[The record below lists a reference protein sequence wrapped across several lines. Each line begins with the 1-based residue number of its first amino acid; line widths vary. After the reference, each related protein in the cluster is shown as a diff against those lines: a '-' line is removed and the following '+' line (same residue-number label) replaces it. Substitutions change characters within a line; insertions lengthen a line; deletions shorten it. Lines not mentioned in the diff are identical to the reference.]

1 MATKAVHSR
10 LNILAAM
17 DDHFI
22 QSPEPVGDHRNFN
35 MAAEWLAAYNRM
47 YKKELFDILKLHD
60 GRSFVERSFLRPF
73 AFINQSGQL
82 VPLTGSFAYL
92 KEFTTQEFVTHC
104 KEKRWI
110 PVLYSGRIDLG
121 VKDSGE
127 WVLDHKTAY
136 QFGKAFQLEMASTPQ
151 MRGYCWEFK
160 HYYGR
165 MPKGYIINAM
175 RVRPPVKGAEYD
187 PSLLFRTDGKDPDF
201 VRLPFPVTEQDIT
214 EWEQNTFALIDELLW
229 CAQRPHYPKHKKNCV
244 GKYGPCQFYELCN
257 NVDPLHRDSYLA
269 SPVFM
274 DNTWSALNKPETA
287 KED

>member
-1 MATKAVHSR
+1 MAS
-10 LNILAAM
+10 
-17 DDHFI
+17 
-22 QSPEPVGDHRNFN
+22 
-35 MAAEWLAAYNRM
+35 EWLAAYNRM
-47 YKKELFDILKLHD
+47 YKKEPFDILKLHD

-73 AFINQSGQL
+73 GEIADEGAIIKVDPTIAIQSWIENCK
-82 VPLTGSFAYL
+82 SFCI
-92 KEFTTQEFVTHC
+92 TP
-104 KEKRWI
+104 I
-110 PVLYSGRIDLG
+110 LYSGRIDLG
-121 VKDSGE
+121 ISDNGE

-201 VRLPFPVTEQDIT
+201 VRLPFTVTEQDIT
-214 EWEQNTFALIDELLW
+214 EWEQNTFALIEELVW

-287 KED
+287 KEE